1 MESALEFLALKG
13 FRKVHQLNQRYTLS
27 VAELAEFLN
36 EFACRETKKRSD
48 HIEKRIKPELDLP
61 KHRTITNQAHS

>member
-36 EFACRETKKRSD
+36 EFAYRETNKRSEN
-48 HIEKRIKPELDLP
+48 IEKRIKPELNIP
-61 KHRTITNQAHS
+61 KHRNISKQINS